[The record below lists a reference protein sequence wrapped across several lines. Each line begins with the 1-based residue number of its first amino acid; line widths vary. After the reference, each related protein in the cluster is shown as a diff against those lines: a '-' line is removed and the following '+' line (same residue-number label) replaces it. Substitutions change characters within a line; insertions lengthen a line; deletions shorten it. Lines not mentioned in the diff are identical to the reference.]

1 MSLLVAFP
9 NEYVG
14 RVIGKGRGVEDFD
27 IFDGLTVHIPQ
38 FHGA

>member
-27 IFDGLTVHIPQ
+27 SLTVHIPQ
-38 FHGA
+38 FHRA